1 MAASP
6 PAPTPMSAAARQPAG
21 KLVARASR
29 KMPSAVIRFIASAT
43 RGPKNRSSSHP
54 TTILPSRLDP
64 PRIGCVLRQRGGMK
78 KGTVGVDL
86 SPHTNVKAFTATA
99 QSSRLPQVWT
109 AEASPIRKKRW
120 ARPSYGMAS
129 CSTLDLLVQS
139 DYPTG
144 HSPHDPCGDA
154 SEFSLAALL

>member
-54 TTILPSRLDP
+54 TTILPSGLDP
-64 PRIGCVLRQRGGMK
+64 PRIGCVLRQRGRNEKGHGGSRSFSAYKRKGVYSDGSKFAAPASLDGGGFAYSK
-78 KGTVGVDL
+78 KALGSTQLWDGVL
-86 SPHTNVKAFTATA
+86 FNLGPAGSIGLPNGPFA
-99 QSSRLPQVWT
+99 SR
-109 AEASPIRKKRW
+109 
-120 ARPSYGMAS
+120 
-129 CSTLDLLVQS
+129 
-139 DYPTG
+139 
-144 HSPHDPCGDA
+144 
-154 SEFSLAALL
+154 SLR